1 MKKYSIIIAGAIL
14 SAFAFSSCN
23 KEEANVN
30 EKEVVPQPIHF
41 YAETI
46 ETKTTFGTPEGT
58 SYPTVWTNNKGIKI
72 SQNKAASVE
81 ATVTPKESGAKADFT
96 PATAITDDGSGN
108 YMFYALSPSSAQSSK
123 INTTKKTWNI
133 NVPTEQTPLANS
145 VDEAAQVLYAEYDAG
160 TTFPTAV
167 PFQFHHVTAYGK
179 VSFTNLALD
188 DGETISSVIMT
199 SSATWAGKWYYYI
212 EDNATDGTHAGDFVP
227 NSGTT
232 NKKLTITTDK
242 ASDVWFA
249 CAPVDLSDGGS
260 IDFVIVTDKGTFSR
274 KVTFPAGKGNFQA
287 GHIASFSVNMS
298 GIPRVTPATNI
309 AGIKAICTDPSASVP
324 FTANLTDALV
334 TLVNGN
340 NFYLEDASGAIY
352 GFTSGH
358 GLSAGDKL
366 NGTIKGNIT
375 KYQGNYEITGFVNE
389 ATKTTGSEVTPTLV
403 TADALLDSFASYES
417 KLVKVANV
425 TISEVNGKNLSIE
438 GSSLIVYN
446 NPGIILPVGSII
458 NAVGIATYYNE
469 TKEVKIFSLAEE
481 DKISIVSQITASD
494 KEVEVGKTVLVG
506 ASSNSPATIT
516 YLSGNSSIATV
527 DDSGTITG
535 VAEGSTTIT
544 CSVAASGVYSAAEK
558 VINITVSPAGVTD
571 YSTTYTS
578 NVTLSTTGGTSA
590 STAKV
595 VISGTQY
602 DAIKAGTGS
611 VQGAVKIT
619 VPTGTT
625 KLHVHM
631 AAWNGESVTVTV
643 TPAAN
648 VSGDNAIALTADAG
662 VKNNT
667 PFTLAEDASGYYTC
681 INLTGI
687 TDNTELTF
695 AATTGK
701 RFVIFGVNTE

>member
-212 EDNATDGTHAGDFVP
+212 EDNPTDGTHAGDFVP

-232 NKKLTITTDK
+232 NKKLTITTNK

-309 AGIKAICTDPSASVP
+309 AGIKAICTDPDPSASVP

-334 TLVNGN
+334 TFVNGS
-340 NFYLEDASGAIY
+340 NFYLEDASGAILGY
-352 GFTSGH
+352 TSGH

-389 ATKTTGSEVTPTLV
+389 ATKTTGSEVTPTVV
-403 TADALLDSFASYES
+403 TADALLDNFASYES

-458 NAVGIATYYNE
+458 NAVGIATYFNE

-494 KEVEVGKTVLVG
+494 QNVTVGNTVSIG
-506 ASSNSPATIT
+506 ATTNSPATIT
-516 YLSGNSSIATV
+516 YASSDETVATV
-527 DDSGTITG
+527 NASGVVTG
-535 VAEGSTTIT
+535 VKAGSATIT
-544 CSVAASGVYSAAEK
+544 CSVAASGKYLAASK
-558 VINITVSPAGVTD
+558 DITVTVNSGSSAPSPEEIDFSSLGLENGVAYNDPFDGGHFTITFPASGNNGKYYNAGTAIRSYGGNTFTVASASNTISKIEITFGSGDGSNEITTNVETYDNGTWTGSASSVTF
-571 YSTTYTS
+571 T
-578 NVTLSTTGGTSA
+578 VGGTSGHRRIQ
-590 STAKV
+590 KV
-595 VISGTQY
+595 
-602 DAIKAGTGS
+602 K
-611 VQGAVKIT
+611 
-619 VPTGTT
+619 
-625 KLHVHM
+625 
-631 AAWNGESVTVTV
+631 VTY
-643 TPAAN
+643 
-648 VSGDNAIALTADAG
+648 S
-662 VKNNT
+662 
-667 PFTLAEDASGYYTC
+667 E
-681 INLTGI
+681 
-687 TDNTELTF
+687 
-695 AATTGK
+695 
-701 RFVIFGVNTE
+701 